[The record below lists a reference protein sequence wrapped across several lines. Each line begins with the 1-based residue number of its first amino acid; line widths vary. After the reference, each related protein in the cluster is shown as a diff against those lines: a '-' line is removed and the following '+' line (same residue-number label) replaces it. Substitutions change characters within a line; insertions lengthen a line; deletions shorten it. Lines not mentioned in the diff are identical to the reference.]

1 MAGEQERGFLLLE
14 LMVALA
20 VFLVVAVP
28 TLRLLAMAAEAQE
41 RARRHTAAAF
51 LARETME
58 KMRSL
63 GYYRAESV
71 AVERLSR
78 GGDDFLRTVEVS
90 TVAPRVTG
98 LKKILVTVF
107 WQKRD
112 SRHEIELVTYLAGGG
127 TMGRKGLR

>member
-28 TLRLLAMAAEAQE
+28 MLGLLAMAAEAQE

-71 AVERLSR
+71 AVEQLSR

-90 TVAPRVTG
+90 TVASRVTG

-107 WQKRD
+107 WQERD
-112 SRHEIELVTYLAGGG
+112 SRHEIELVTYLAGGEIL
-127 TMGRKGLR
+127 GRRGLR